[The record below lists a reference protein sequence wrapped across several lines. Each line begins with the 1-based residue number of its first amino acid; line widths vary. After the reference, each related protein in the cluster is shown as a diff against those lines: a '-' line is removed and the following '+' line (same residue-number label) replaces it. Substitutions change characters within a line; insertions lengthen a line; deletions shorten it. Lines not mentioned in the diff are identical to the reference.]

1 LIEKSIIKPFAIFRA
16 NSRKQSGFMQ
26 VFYKFILFGFI
37 VRWLEFRK
45 NEIIYSN
52 IRKQE
57 AKQ

>member
-1 LIEKSIIKPFAIFRA
+1 
-16 NSRKQSGFMQ
+16 MQ